1 MPFEKGHKLGAK
13 RKDAEPLDNKAIAF
27 KGRLGQKEA
36 LAQVPDWQSK
46 LRDYVDQLI
55 ADADATTDKD

>member
-1 MPFEKGHKLGAK
+1 MPFKKGNKLGAK
-13 RKDAEPLDNKAIAF
+13 RIDAEPLDSKIIGF
-27 KGRLGQKEA
+27 RGRLGQKEA

-55 ADADATTDKD
+55 ADAATDKD